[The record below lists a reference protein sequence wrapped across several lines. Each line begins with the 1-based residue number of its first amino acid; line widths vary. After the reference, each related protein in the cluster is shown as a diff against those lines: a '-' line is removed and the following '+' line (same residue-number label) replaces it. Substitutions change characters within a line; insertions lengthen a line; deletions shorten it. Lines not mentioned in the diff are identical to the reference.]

1 MTQRGR
7 IVGMAEPGYLYVL
20 AHPSD
25 PQLVKVGRTVQ
36 KPEARLAQHNSDFS
50 KIAGQIVLDTGQEW
64 ILIEVLEVP
73 DPVHAEAAF
82 WQAAFWHP
90 FRGRPKVEVVCM
102 SDEALQAGL
111 DAARKAGVRPKPKPQ
126 PDHVHAYNAWMKKR
140 LVGRGIVLVGHVR
153 SKFGKANFRCSNG
166 HEWRTVPN
174 EVAEGKGCPHCGQG
188 ERNPEEIRE
197 MLDVGYIFLLAN
209 PFKPGFIRIAT
220 VRGELEN
227 VDYNDNIFNEWTIER
242 HRSVEDLDLAKTLIF
257 GQLGNPTTDDEG
269 LIEMN
274 LAKAD
279 KAFKELHYSMVRQ
292 IALAEKRKSESSEDD
307 SNS

>member
-1 MTQRGR
+1 
-7 IVGMAEPGYLYVL
+7 MAEPGYLYVL

-50 KIAGQIVLDTGQEW
+50 RIAGQIVLDTGQEW

-82 WQAAFWHP
+82 WQAAHWHP

-102 SDEALQAGL
+102 SAEALQAGL
-111 DAARKAGVRPKPKPQ
+111 DAARKAGVRPKPKPL

-140 LVGRGIVLVGHVR
+140 LVGRDIVLVGHVR

-174 EVAEGKGCPHCGQG
+174 EVAEGKGCPQCGQG
-188 ERNPEEIRE
+188 ERTPEEIRE
-197 MLDVGYIFLLAN
+197 MLDVGYLCLLVN
-209 PFKPGFIRIAT
+209 PTKPGFIRLAK
-220 VRGELEN
+220 VRGEFKDLN
-227 VDYNDNIFNEWTIER
+227 YMDSIFDEWAIQR
-242 HRSVEDLDLAKTLIF
+242 YRSVEDPDLAETLIL
-257 GQLGNPTTDDEG
+257 GQFGNPKTDDEG
-269 LIEMN
+269 LIKMN
-274 LAKAD
+274 LARAEQ
-279 KAFKELHYSMVRQ
+279 AFRDLHYSMVRQ
-292 IALAEKRKSESSEDD
+292 IALAEKRMSETSEDD

>member
-1 MTQRGR
+1 
-7 IVGMAEPGYLYVL
+7 MAEPGYLYVL

-82 WQAAFWHP
+82 WRAAYWHP
-90 FRGRPKVEVVCM
+90 FRGSPKVEVVCI

-126 PDHVHAYNAWMKKR
+126 RDHVYAYNAWMKKR

-174 EVAEGKGCPHCGQG
+174 EVAQGKGCPHCGQG
-188 ERNPEEIRE
+188 ERTPEEIKE
-197 MLDVGYIFLLAN
+197 MLDVGYLCLLVN
-209 PFKPGFIRIAT
+209 PTKPGFIRLAK
-220 VRGELEN
+220 VRGDFEDL
-227 VDYNDNIFNEWTIER
+227 DYMASIFDEWAIQR
-242 HRSVEDLDLAKTLIF
+242 YRSVEDLDLAETLILD
-257 GQLGNPTTDDEG
+257 QLGNPKIDDEG
-269 LIEMN
+269 LFEMN
-274 LAKAD
+274 LARAD
-279 KAFKELHYSMVRQ
+279 RAFRDLHYSMVRQ
-292 IALAEKRKSESSEDD
+292 IALAEKRMSENSEDD
-307 SNS
+307 SSS

>member
-82 WQAAFWHP
+82 WQAAHWHP

-126 PDHVHAYNAWMKKR
+126 PDHVYAYNAWMKKR

-188 ERNPEEIRE
+188 ESQLRDPSRCDRRHCCRSRPLSCSVLGMNGAPS
-197 MLDVGYIFLLAN
+197 
-209 PFKPGFIRIAT
+209 IA
-220 VRGELEN
+220 G
-227 VDYNDNIFNEWTIER
+227 
-242 HRSVEDLDLAKTLIF
+242 
-257 GQLGNPTTDDEG
+257 
-269 LIEMN
+269 
-274 LAKAD
+274 
-279 KAFKELHYSMVRQ
+279 
-292 IALAEKRKSESSEDD
+292 
-307 SNS
+307 

>member
-1 MTQRGR
+1 MS
-7 IVGMAEPGYLYVL
+7 EPGYLYVL

-64 ILIEVLEVP
+64 ISIEVLEVP
-73 DPVHAEAAF
+73 DPVRAEAAF
-82 WQAAFWHP
+82 WQAASWHP

-126 PDHVHAYNAWMKKR
+126 LDYVYAYNAWMKKR

-153 SKFGKANFRCSNG
+153 SKFGRANFRCSNG

-188 ERNPEEIRE
+188 ERTREEIKE
-197 MLDVGYIFLLAN
+197 MLLDVGYLCLMAN
-209 PFKPGFIRIAT
+209 PTKPGCIRIAK
-220 VRGELEN
+220 VRGEFEDLN
-227 VDYNDNIFNEWTIER
+227 NMDSIYDGWDIER
-242 HRSVEDLDLAKTLIF
+242 YRSVEDLDLAETLIL
-257 GQLGNPTTDDEG
+257 GQLGSPTTDDEG
-269 LIEMN
+269 LIEMD
-274 LAKAD
+274 LDRAD
-279 KAFKELHYSMVRQ
+279 RAFKDLHYSMVRQ
-292 IALAEKRKSESSEDD
+292 IALAEKRMSETSEDD